1 MARAV
6 SEQYFRGGVKQLQ
19 LSYSGL
25 RREKRER
32 ERERESSA
40 TVITRFVRSITA
52 SELPQQ
58 QSLQRYCT
66 REPTL
71 PGRSRGGEGVVSGGR
86 KRAKTRQL
94 GKSHTL
100 AFTKTQQPKLSIHTS
115 EPERERQENH
125 WTLPVDIWQ
134 TCLRISGTA
143 CL

>member
-6 SEQYFRGGVKQLQ
+6 SEQYFRGGVKQIQ

-25 RREKRER
+25 RREKR

-40 TVITRFVRSITA
+40 TVITRFVRSIMA

-100 AFTKTQQPKLSIHTS
+100 AFKKTQQPKLSIHTS
-115 EPERERQENH
+115 EPEREAGKP
-125 WTLPVDIWQ
+125 LD
-134 TCLRISGTA
+134 TA
-143 CL
+143 C